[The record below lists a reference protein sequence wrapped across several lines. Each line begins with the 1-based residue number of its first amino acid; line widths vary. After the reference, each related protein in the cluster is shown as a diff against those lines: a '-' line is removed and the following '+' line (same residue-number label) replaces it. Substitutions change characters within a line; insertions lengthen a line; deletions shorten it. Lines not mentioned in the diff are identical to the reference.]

1 MNTLRAA
8 FDKLALPE
16 LGTAIRSLYDA
27 SAHREIL
34 DRINASLV
42 LIDGV
47 LINTASGEYRQAA
60 EPGAKPQPK
69 QIAQAA
75 RSLLQGR
82 ESPLSIL
89 LLLPPAD
96 FAATRFNLGISGVKM
111 LRSALKLQAHSLV
124 PAYDDA
130 LLLGLHGGDG
140 EGVALWYPAQQAD
153 ALFTAFSD
161 QGLSLAA
168 LMPRTLALLQT
179 RPDTSD
185 EVLIDEDSRH
195 ATLVTCTR
203 SAVRALLCIRQVDL
217 EQDAFAAQ
225 WQAELAKAGPA
236 TISASGQELWRGLRE
251 VLRAQPSYCFF
262 PAGTEKAGRDLIAH
276 NQRRIAKVAAGVL
289 VGVLLLPFLNNW
301 VQIQLLEYNSQE
313 LREESTQARQSQAAV
328 YQMEDAWGAVAEYPR
343 QDVGKILLTLNELID
358 SSLSS
363 FEIDE
368 GQVDITGFA
377 QDPALLIEQLAERED
392 FYNVGQS
399 RSSSG
404 GDSTGGDQ
412 RFGIRFNVS
421 GVDFPGYEQK
431 YPVVEP

>member
-1 MNTLRAA
+1 MNALRAA

-60 EPGAKPQPK
+60 ESGVKPQPE

-75 RSLLQGR
+75 RSLLQSR

-96 FAATRFNLGISGVKM
+96 FAATRFNLGISGDKM

-124 PAYDDA
+124 PAYDDE
-130 LLLGLHGGDG
+130 LLLGLHGGGD
-140 EGVALWYPAQQAD
+140 GVALWYPAQQAN
-153 ALFTAFSD
+153 ALFTAFEE
-161 QGLSLAA
+161 QGLFLAA

-179 RPDTSD
+179 RAGTGD
-185 EVLIDEDSRH
+185 EVLIDEDPRH
-195 ATLVTCTR
+195 ATLVTCTHG
-203 SAVRALLCIRQVDL
+203 AVRALLCIRQVDL
-217 EQDAFAAQ
+217 QQDAFAAQ
-225 WQAELAKAGPA
+225 WQTELAKAGPA
-236 TISASGQELWRGLRE
+236 TINASGQELWRSLRE
-251 VLRAQPSYCFF
+251 VLRAQVSYCFF
-262 PAGTEKAGRDLIAH
+262 PAGTEKAGRELIAH
-276 NQRRIAKVAAGVL
+276 NQRRIVNIAACVL
-289 VGVLLLPFLNNW
+289 VGMMFLPFLNNW
-301 VQIQLLEYNSQE
+301 VQIQLLESSSQD
-313 LREESTQARQSQAAV
+313 LREQSTQARQSQAAV

-363 FEIDE
+363 FEIDK

-404 GDSTGGDQ
+404 GNSGSGDQ